1 MKKFDNH
8 VQYIKYSVLKEIL
21 RSELKDNLLKDLL
34 NIPKRIAEGPKP
46 QIRCCIYKERAI
58 VSERIKHVLYEYN
71 EHVVNTIDIACD
83 ECPVNRFSV
92 TEACRGCLAHHCVA
106 NCPVNAISI
115 VNKKAHIDYEKC
127 IECGKCHQSCQ
138 FEAIS
143 DVRRPCYTS
152 CKLNAIQIDPVT
164 KKALIDHEKCISCGA
179 CVLRCPFGAI
189 TDKSHILEIARLI
202 KRSENN
208 KNYKIYCVIAPAIAA
223 QFPENSIEQVVEAL
237 KKLGFYDVI
246 EAAIGADIIAQHET
260 SQLVEELKHK
270 KFITSSCC
278 PAFVS
283 LIKKKYSDL
292 ADNISTAVS
301 PMIATARLIKHTD
314 PDAKVIFIG
323 PCVAK
328 KEEAQYE
335 EYRDDMDFV
344 MSFEE
349 LQAFLDAKEIEVSEC
364 EEKPLDNASK
374 FGRIFAR
381 SGGLTEAV
389 KHVIEDNKYDVEIK
403 PVICNGLAECEK
415 ALKLAK
421 LGKLDGN
428 FIEGMVCE
436 GGCVNGPL
444 SLNRK
449 PSNTMCINKYAD
461 RAKEKSVKDSIRIF
475 ELDKIE
481 LDYKNSHE

>member
-8 VQYIKYSVLKEIL
+8 VQYIKYSVLKEVL
-21 RSELKDNLLKDLL
+21 KSELRDNLLKDLL
-34 NIPKRIAEGPKP
+34 NIPKKIAPGPKP
-46 QIRCCIYKERAI
+46 EIRCCIYKERAI
-58 VSERIKHVLYEYN
+58 LNERIKQIFYEYN
-71 EHVVNTIDIACD
+71 DHVVNTIELACD
-83 ECPVNRFSV
+83 ECPVIRFSV
-92 TEACRGCLAHHCVA
+92 TEACRGCLAHHCVD
-106 NCPVNAISI
+106 NCPVGAIKI
-115 VNKKAHIDYEKC
+115 YDKRAHINQEKC
-127 IECGKCHQSCQ
+127 IECGKCHKMCQ

-143 DVRRPCYTS
+143 DVKRPCHTS
-152 CKLNAIQIDPVT
+152 CKVDAIKIDPVT
-164 KKALIDHEKCISCGA
+164 KKALIDHEKCIACGA
-179 CVLRCPFGAI
+179 CISRCPFGAI
-189 TDKSHILEIARLI
+189 TDKSHILEIVRTI
-202 KRSENN
+202 KKSENN
-208 KNYKIYCVIAPAIAA
+208 TNYKVYCVIAPAIAA
-223 QFPENSIEQVVEAL
+223 QFPDNSIEQVVEAI
-237 KKLGFYDVI
+237 KKLGFYDVV

-260 SQLVEELKHK
+260 SQLIEELNHK

-314 PDAKVIFIG
+314 PNARIIFIG

-328 KEEAQYE
+328 KEEVQYE
-335 EYRDDMDFV
+335 EYRNDIDYA

-349 LQAFLDAKEIEVSEC
+349 LQAFLDAKEIDVFAC

-389 KHVIEDNKYDVEIK
+389 KHVIADNNYDVELK
-403 PVICNGLAECEK
+403 PVVCNGLAECEK

-421 LGKLDGN
+421 AGRLDGN
-428 FIEGMVCE
+428 FIEGMICE

-444 SLNRK
+444 SLNKK

-461 RAKEKSVKDSIRIF
+461 RAKEKSVKDSTRVF
-475 ELDKIE
+475 KLDEIE
-481 LDYKNSHE
+481 LDYKI

>member
-8 VQYIKYSVLKEIL
+8 VQYIKYSVLKEVVK
-21 RSELKDNLLKDLL
+21 SELKDNLLNDLL
-34 NIPKRIAEGPKP
+34 NIPKKIAVGPKP

-58 VSERIKHVLYEYN
+58 VSERIKHILYEFN
-71 EHVVNTIDIACD
+71 DHVVNTIELACD

-92 TEACRGCLAHHCVA
+92 TEACRGCLAHHCID
-106 NCPVNAISI
+106 NCPVGAITI
-115 VNKKAHIDYEKC
+115 IDKKANIDHEKC
-127 IECGKCHQSCQ
+127 IECGKCYNSCL
-138 FEAIS
+138 FDAIS
-143 DVRRPCYTS
+143 DVKRPCHKS
-152 CKLNAIQIDPVT
+152 CKVDAIKIDPVT
-164 KKALIDHEKCISCGA
+164 KKAIIDYDKCIACGA
-179 CVLRCPFGAI
+179 CVLKCPFGAI
-189 TDKSHILEIARLI
+189 TDKSHILEIVRLI
-202 KRSENN
+202 KKSENN
-208 KNYKIYCVIAPAIAA
+208 TNYKVYCVIAPAIAA
-223 QFPENSIEQVVEAL
+223 QFPQNTIEQVIEAL
-237 KKLGFYDVI
+237 KQLGFYDVI
-246 EAAIGADIIAQHET
+246 EAAIGADIVAQHET
-260 SQLVEELKHK
+260 SQLIEELKHK

-283 LIKKKYSDL
+283 LIRKKYKEL
-292 ADNISTAVS
+292 EDNISTAVS
-301 PMIATARLIKHTD
+301 PMIAAARLIKHTD
-314 PDAKVIFIG
+314 PNAKIIFIG

-328 KEEAQYE
+328 KEEVRYE
-335 EYRDDMDFV
+335 EYKNDIDFA

-349 LQAFLDAKEIEVSEC
+349 LQAFLDAKEIDVSAC

-389 KHVIEDNKYDVEIK
+389 KHVIEDNNYDVELK

-421 LGKLDGN
+421 VGKLDGN

-449 PSNTMCINKYAD
+449 PSNTMCINKYAE
-461 RAKEKSVKDSIRIF
+461 RAKEKSVKDSIRVFDID
-475 ELDKIE
+475 EIN
-481 LDYKNSHE
+481 LDYKK